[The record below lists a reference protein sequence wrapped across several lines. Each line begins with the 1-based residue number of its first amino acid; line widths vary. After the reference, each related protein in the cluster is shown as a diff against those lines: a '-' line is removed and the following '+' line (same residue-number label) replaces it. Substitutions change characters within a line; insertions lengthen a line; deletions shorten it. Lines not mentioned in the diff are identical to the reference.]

1 MRQTPSVNPV
11 GIVFFDIDGTLVTGM
26 SSGSFLA
33 QRLGHATDLDDAEAA
48 YAAGTLSNH
57 DVCVIDAKGWAG
69 YKESEVDAWL
79 HDLPLVDGI
88 AETIAWCTAHDITPV
103 LASLAWDVVGT
114 HLADRFGFE
123 SHCGPTLET
132 AGGHYT
138 GAVAATFDEHG
149 KRDFALAVCAR
160 LGVSPA
166 RCVAIGDSRSDLP
179 LFEAVGHSIAFNAS
193 PDARQ
198 KASVTVDTTSMAD
211 VIPLLEAWLANA
223 GTQ

>member
-1 MRQTPSVNPV
+1 MRQTPSVNPA
-11 GIVFFDIDGTLVTGM
+11 GIVFFDIDGTLVTGT

-123 SHCGPTLET
+123 SHCGPALET

-138 GAVAATFDEHG
+138 GAVAATLEVWSRTRSGGHG
-149 KRDFALAVCAR
+149 YRQTASLVSRTLAGSATRSGTHDAGGRPCCGPCSGGGGCEPQR
-160 LGVSPA
+160 RIRTGLTSRRER
-166 RCVAIGDSRSDLP
+166 RC
-179 LFEAVGHSIAFNAS
+179 
-193 PDARQ
+193 
-198 KASVTVDTTSMAD
+198 
-211 VIPLLEAWLANA
+211 
-223 GTQ
+223 